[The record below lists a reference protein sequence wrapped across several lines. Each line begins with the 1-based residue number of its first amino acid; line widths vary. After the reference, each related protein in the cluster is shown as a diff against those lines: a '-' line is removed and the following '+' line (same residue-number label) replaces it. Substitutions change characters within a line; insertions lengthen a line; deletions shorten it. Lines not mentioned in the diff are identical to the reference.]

1 MQISWLPT
9 AITALVLG
17 IAQPVLTLPT
27 EPRHAMFRRT
37 VPLPADDPF
46 YTPPAGFESQVP
58 GAVLRSRSVDA
69 SFFSDVPDPVFGYQ
83 LLYRT
88 TAINGS
94 AIASVT
100 TIFKPLLSYP
110 DRFVSYATAYDSS
123 ATECDPSYAYQ
134 LGSDSSDNSDTD
146 EEFLFIE
153 GYLLQGYTVSSS
165 DYEGPDA
172 AFTPGHLEGMCLLDS
187 LRAVSN
193 YASSLGFNTKTP
205 AIVAYGYSGGAIATG
220 WAATLQDS
228 YAPELPVKAW
238 IHGGTPVNLTG
249 VLLYDANT
257 SNSGYLPAAVAGLAK
272 PSAYGAQLQ
281 PILDE
286 ILTSDGQTALAY
298 ANSHCMSDD
307 LNQYEFISLLS
318 YQFQTLGP
326 ALLQQ
331 PTLSAILQENIMGLT
346 SNLTPKAPVLLIHAL
361 QDEIIPYANAS
372 ALAQRYCSRGV
383 DITFT
388 TYEKGGHVST
398 AIVSAPETY
407 TYVNNAFAG
416 KLGSGCTYNSQL
428 NATLSIVGLIVE
440 LEPIISKLVDI
451 LKIKGITA

>member
-1 MQISWLPT
+1 MQISRLVT
-9 AITALVLG
+9 AVTAAVLG
-17 IAQPVLTLPT
+17 MSQPASARPSKLD
-27 EPRHAMFRRT
+27 RRQT

-46 YTPPAGFESQVP
+46 YVPPAGYESEAP
-58 GAVLRSRSVDA
+58 GTVLRSRTIEA
-69 SFFSDVPDPVFGYQ
+69 SFFSDVPDPVYGWQ

-88 TAINGS
+88 TAVNGS
-94 AIASVT
+94 AISTVT
-100 TIFKPLLSYP
+100 TVFRPLLYYP

-123 ATECDPSYAYQ
+123 ATECDPSYAYE

-146 EEFLFIE
+146 EEFLIIE

-165 DYEGPDA
+165 NYEGPDA
-172 AFTPGHLEGMCLLDS
+172 AFGPGYLEGMCLLDS
-187 LRAVSN
+187 LRAVGN
-193 YASSLGFNTKTP
+193 FADSLGFDTDTP
-205 AIVAYGYSGGAIATG
+205 SIVAYGYSGGAIATG
-220 WAATLQDS
+220 WAATLQSS

-249 VLLYDANT
+249 VLLYDDNT

-281 PILDE
+281 PILNE
-286 ILTSDGQTALAY
+286 ILTADGQTALAY

-307 LNQYEFISLLS
+307 LSEYEFISLLS

-331 PTLSAILQENIMGLT
+331 PTLSQILLENIMGLAP
-346 SNLTPKAPVLLIHAL
+346 NLTPTAPVLLIHAL

-388 TYEKGGHVST
+388 TYDEGGHVST
-398 AIVSAPETY
+398 AIVSAPESY
-407 TYVNNAFAG
+407 TFVNNAFAG
-416 KLGSGCTYNSQL
+416 KLTSGCILNSEL
-428 NATLSIVGLIVE
+428 TATLNPIGLIVE